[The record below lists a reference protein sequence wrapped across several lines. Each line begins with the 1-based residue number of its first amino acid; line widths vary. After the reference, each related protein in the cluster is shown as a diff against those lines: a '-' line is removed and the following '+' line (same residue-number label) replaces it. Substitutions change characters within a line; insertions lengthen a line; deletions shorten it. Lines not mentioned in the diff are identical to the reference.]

1 LKKTL
6 RLSGIAFFVF
16 FTLQTLPG
24 KAQEKVAA
32 PISVEKLCHDLDTL
46 YKTILYSH
54 PKPEG
59 FITKDQFQY
68 LYDSLR
74 LTITEPQNA
83 IEFSELIA
91 KFLGSIADSH
101 TSLDY
106 GQFAQWSFQKNKY
119 VVPFTAFSEQGKI
132 YFHHDWEDKIP
143 GGSELITINGKDIK
157 LLWEK
162 AFLYSC
168 KEGSSVEP
176 QIRVAD
182 AIMPVL
188 ASLFAPADS
197 INSFDVISSI
207 TGVRETYLLK
217 GLTEKEY
224 KKKKKVRMA
233 RKENRSLDFYFNDSY
248 TVATLRVGT
257 FAPSNGKAYQKFIRR
272 SFAQLAEEGCDSL
285 ILDIR
290 GNGGGSSNQVE
301 YLYSFL
307 DTAGYNTPANVIAIK
322 SPLAL
327 KRVKPMT
334 KRASM
339 FILRNFFKKNEDIQ
353 GFLKMID
360 LPMGAQDTAF
370 FTVKKKQKTELV
382 FTGNCALLINGLTAS
397 AGVDFTNAFQKN
409 DRGLI
414 VGEPCLGPA
423 TGTWGNPAI
432 FVLPESKIRLTISTI
447 RYNYDNSF
455 RYDDKALQPDILILP
470 NCNAALDKKDEVLEF
485 LKNGW

>member
-1 LKKTL
+1 MNKTL
-6 RLSGIAFFVF
+6 RHLRIVIAIFLFLPVF
-16 FTLQTLPG
+16 LLN
-24 KAQEKVAA
+24 AQEKVAV
-32 PISVEKLCHDLDTL
+32 PIPVEKLCADLDTL
-46 YKTILYSH
+46 YKTILISH
-54 PKPEG
+54 PDPGG
-59 FITKDQFQY
+59 FLTREQFDFV
-68 LYDSLR
+68 YDSLR
-74 LTITEPQNA
+74 ASITEPQNA
-83 IEFSELIA
+83 IDFSELIA
-91 KFLGSIADSH
+91 KFIGSMSDSH

-106 GQFAQWSFQKNKY
+106 AQFAQWSFQKNKF
-119 VVPFTAFSEQGKI
+119 VVPFASFSEQGKI

-143 GGSELITINGKDIK
+143 GGSELLSINGKDVK
-157 LLWEK
+157 SLWEK
-162 AFLYSC
+162 ALLYSC

-176 QIRVAD
+176 QIRIAD

-188 ASLFAPADS
+188 ASLLAPADS
-197 INSFDVISSI
+197 VNSFVVISSI
-207 TGVRETYLLK
+207 TGIKETYLLQ

-224 KKKKKVRMA
+224 KRKKKERML
-233 RKENRSLDFYFNDSY
+233 RKENQTLDFTFNDSNM
-248 TVATLRVGT
+248 VATLRIGT
-257 FAPSNGKAYQKFIRR
+257 FAPSNGRAYQKFIRK
-272 SFAQLAEEGCDSL
+272 SFQEIAREGCDSL

-307 DTAGYNTPANVIAIK
+307 DTAGYNTPANVISLK

-327 KRVKPMT
+327 KRVRPMT
-334 KRASM
+334 KKATL

-353 GFLKMID
+353 GFIRMID
-360 LPMGAQDTAF
+360 LPMGGQDTAF
-370 FTVKKKQKTELV
+370 FKVKKKQKEELV

-409 DRGLI
+409 KRGLI
-414 VGEPCLGPA
+414 VGEPCLGPT
-423 TGTWGNPAI
+423 TGTWGNPAT

-455 RYDDKALQPDILILP
+455 MYDDKALQPDILILP